1 MKIVQLISIGG
12 FDGAEIVVRDL
23 HLNRSAVTA
32 GSGFVNSYNPHLGL
46 AESLDREG
54 VPAGVLPVGPV

>member
-1 MKIVQLISIGG
+1 MQLISSGG
-12 FDGAEIVVRDL
+12 FYGAEILVRNL
-23 HLNRSAVTA
+23 AVHLNRSAVTA